1 MSVKFK
7 QFSKKQLQVLTWWAN
22 PVISQKYNAVI
33 ADGSIR
39 SGKTMS
45 MSLSF
50 VLWAMSNFNECNFA
64 ICGKTVGSCRR
75 NVITPLIGM
84 IRQRYRI
91 KDKRSDNVITIESGN
106 IKNSF
111 YIFGGKDE
119 SSQDL
124 IQGITLAGVLLD
136 EVALMPQSFV
146 NQATGRCSVEGARFW
161 FNCNPDTPYHW
172 FYQNWIKKADEKK
185 ALHLHFTM
193 DDNLTLSEE
202 IKKRYQSMYSGT
214 FYERYILGL
223 WVAAEGLI
231 YKLFADDFRNEKR
244 MMITQKPDLSR
255 IVIGVDFGGSSSAHS
270 FVATG
275 TDRGFNNFYALLSER
290 VRCKDDNGNQIEINP
305 NKLGELFC
313 EFVYRV
319 IAVYGTVNIVYCD
332 SAEQTLILGLRS
344 TAKKKGLGWLRIEN
358 ALKTTINDRI
368 RCICRLQAQGRFKYM
383 EYGCESLCNAL
394 STAVW
399 NPKILIKDERL
410 DDGTSDID
418 TLDAF
423 EYTFERD
430 ITKFIRYE

>member
-290 VRCKDDNGNQIEINP
+290 VRCKDDNGNQIEIDP

-319 IAVYGTVNIVYCD
+319 IAMYGTVNIVYCD

-399 NPKILIKDERL
+399 NPKVLTKDERL

-430 ITKFIRYE
+430 ITKFIKYE